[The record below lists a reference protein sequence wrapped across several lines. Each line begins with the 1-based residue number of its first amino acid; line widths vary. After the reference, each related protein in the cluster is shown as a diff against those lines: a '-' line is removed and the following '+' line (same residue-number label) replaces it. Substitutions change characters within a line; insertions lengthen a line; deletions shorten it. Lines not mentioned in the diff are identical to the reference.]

1 MSAKKNVTFRPT
13 LDVLEDR
20 CLLAAGLG
28 HGLHLGH
35 RPHHNNGLHR
45 GQHHHAAPMD
55 HGNNGL
61 HLGQHKQHHNNGL
74 HLGQHKQ
81 HHNHG
86 HHNGHGK

>member
-1 MSAKKNVTFRPT
+1 MSAKKNATFRPT

-35 RPHHNNGLHR
+35 RPHS
-45 GQHHHAAPMD
+45 
-55 HGNNGL
+55 NNGL
-61 HLGQHKQHHNNGL
+61 HLGQHHQHHNNGL

-81 HHNHG
+81 HHNNG
-86 HHNGHGK
+86 NHNGQGW